1 MNKRE
6 KSTIIDIYRGIL
18 VDTYLIGLDKEDS
31 RREFTRLL
39 DLLGLKEERYRVEN
53 KILAKKME
61 LTEVQEEAYE
71 MMFNDCIKYGVY
83 AKYGDELLGVSL
95 PDQVVCKVKEAEDAV
110 QGNSVTN
117 AMKKAWLESG
127 F

>member
-18 VDTYLIGLDKEDS
+18 VDTYLRGLDKEDT

-83 AKYGDELLGVSL
+83 AKYGDELL
-95 PDQVVCKVKEAEDAV
+95 DAV
-110 QGNSVTN
+110 YNLEFEFTEEELKCN
-117 AMKKAWLESG
+117 KARVELISY
-127 F
+127 